1 MSLAGGIIEQKTATE
16 KVGGD
21 KGKLIPTDL
30 GSVVN
35 SFLMKFFQDIIEYNF
50 TAGVEKE
57 FDDIANGQRAWNEM
71 LGEFYG
77 PFHDKVIE
85 TQEKANKFSGEK
97 LLGQDPE
104 TGKNVFVK
112 IGRFGPMVQL
122 GDTSSEEK
130 PRFAGLQKDQSIDD
144 ISLEDALALFSF
156 PKTIGEYEGSDMVVA
171 LGRYG
176 PYIKHNNAFFALEKT
191 DDPANV
197 PHERAVEII
206 EAKRQEERNRIICEY
221 EENKEVKV
229 LRGRYG
235 PYISIG
241 KKNFKIPKDRD
252 PETLSLEDCIEISK
266 DPKNEP
272 KKRKGGRGKKA

>member
-1 MSLAGGIIEQKTATE
+1 MQY
-16 KVGGD
+16 
-21 KGKLIPTDL
+21 
-30 GSVVN
+30 
-35 SFLMKFFQDIIEYNF
+35 FQDILEYNF

-71 LGEFYG
+71 LEEFYR
-77 PFHDKVIE
+77 PFHDKVTD
-85 TQEKANKFSGEK
+85 TQEKSKKFSGEK

-144 ISLEDALALFSF
+144 INLEDALALFSF
-156 PKTIGEYEGSDMVVA
+156 PKTIGEYEGNEMIVA

-191 DDPANV
+191 DDPSNV
-197 PHERAVEII
+197 PYQRAVEII
-206 EAKRQEERNRIICEY
+206 EAKRQEEKNRIISEY
-221 EENKEVKV
+221 EENKDVKV

-241 KKNFKIPKDRD
+241 KKNFKIPKDKD
-252 PETLSLEDCIEISK
+252 PEKLSLEDCIEISK

-272 KKRKGGRGKKA
+272 RKRKGGRGKKA